1 MQKAVFFDFDGT
13 LTYKSKNIWKA
24 IWKSLGYDTSK
35 DSYFAKLFVDFMSNK
50 ITHQEWCN
58 LTCEAFTEKG
68 MNLNVLNELV
78 KEIKLINGAT
88 ETFKTLKENGYSLHI
103 VSGNIIDVIKK
114 VLGENVK
121 YFDSINANDFYFNN
135 NNELTYIKGTN
146 YDFEGK
152 AKFIEQYKETTGAIA
167 KNLYFVGNGDND
179 EWAHLSGCH
188 TICIN
193 PENTDHNNKIKW
205 HKTIDNVNDLRDVL
219 PFIINKIE
227 IRDNNER
234 KF

>member
-103 VSGNIIDVIKK
+103 VSGNIIDVIEK

-152 AKFIEQYKETTGAIA
+152 AKFKPWG
-167 KNLYFVGNGDND
+167 
-179 EWAHLSGCH
+179 
-188 TICIN
+188 
-193 PENTDHNNKIKW
+193 
-205 HKTIDNVNDLRDVL
+205 
-219 PFIINKIE
+219 PFKSIE
-227 IRDNNER
+227 IMEYEGFVPNLSDKDYVAQLKARMNDRLQFVESLATAEGGFNKLPEDATQAI
-234 KF
+234 KTVVEEVSTL